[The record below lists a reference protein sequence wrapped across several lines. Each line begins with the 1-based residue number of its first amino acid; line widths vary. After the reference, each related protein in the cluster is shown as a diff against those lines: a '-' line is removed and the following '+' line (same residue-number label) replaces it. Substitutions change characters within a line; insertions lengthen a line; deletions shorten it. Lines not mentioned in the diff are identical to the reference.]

1 MTFASGFSTAAALIA
16 DPARARMLTFLLDG
30 RAYPAGQLAEVS
42 GVTPQTASSHLAQL
56 LAGGL
61 VTCEAQGR
69 HRYYRLT
76 GPRVAQALEH
86 LATLATHQ
94 PVKRPALSTE
104 ARELRFCRS
113 CYDHLAGQIGVAVTQ
128 ALQTHRFIAMAD
140 DQQFRLTPEGAA
152 WFEAVGIDTQALKPT
167 RRGIARPCLDWTE
180 RTYHLAGPLGR
191 QLLDTLIARGWLR
204 RAKDTRRLQLTP
216 KGRLELKQRL
226 DIDAETLARLPQY
239 PPQQGVAAINSAQS

>member
-1 MTFASGFSTAAALIA
+1 MTFAAGFSTAAALIA

-56 LAGGL
+56 LAGHL
-61 VTCEAQGR
+61 VACEAQGR
-69 HRYYRLT
+69 HRYYRLA

-86 LATLATHQ
+86 LATLAAHQ
-94 PVKRPALSTE
+94 PVKRPALSAE
-104 ARELRFCRS
+104 GRELRFCRS

-128 ALQTHRFIAMAD
+128 ALQSRRCIAMAD
-140 DQQFRLTPEGAA
+140 DQRFHLTPQGVL
-152 WFEAVGIDTQALKPT
+152 WFETIGIDTQNLKPT

-191 QLLDTLIARGWLR
+191 DLLANFIARGWLR
-204 RAKDTRRLQLTP
+204 RAKDSRRLLVTP
-216 KGRLELKQRL
+216 RGQLELKQRL
-226 DIDAETLARLPQY
+226 DIDTDLLARLPQ
-239 PPQQGVAAINSAQS
+239 QQPATAALAINPAQS

>member
-1 MTFASGFSTAAALIA
+1 MTFAAGFSTAAALIA

-61 VTCEAQGR
+61 VACEAQGR

-86 LATLATHQ
+86 LATLSTHQ

-104 ARELRFCRS
+104 GRELRFCRS

-128 ALQTHRFIAMAD
+128 ALQARRFIAMAD
-140 DQQFRLTPEGAA
+140 DQQFRLTPEGAL
-152 WFEAVGIDTQALKPT
+152 WFEAIGIDAQALKPT

-180 RTYHLAGPLGR
+180 RTYHLAGPLG
-191 QLLDTLIARGWLR
+191 QHLLDTLIARGWLR
-204 RAKDTRRLQLTP
+204 RAKDSRRLQVTP

-226 DIDAETLARLPQY
+226 NIDAETLARLPQY
-239 PPQQGVAAINSAQS
+239 PLQPGVAAINSAQS